1 MQKKLIVISLILVSL
16 SACTMPWSKQD
27 TSFQWLYRA
36 NIHATM
42 KSIDELG
49 QLLGI
54 NRHESI
60 EGTIFSHIQ
69 VPGILSGS
77 LSSEYSALIDGRN
90 SESFFR
96 KVSLLYTS
104 LVSSGSISA
113 DELGFAGHGADTYI
127 SYKNIVDA
135 GMMSDD
141 IKKILTKY
149 ENTWLSLSE
158 QANIGM
164 TPDELVGYN
173 MGRNILTKSL
183 TDVEKYATDYP
194 IFRDTADLGMS
205 GSLQY
210 WSVELD
216 RAQILAL
223 SKQLSLDLAG
233 TGMTD
238 EYTRTLESNL
248 ATISFTWKIWY
259 DPADPTVSTL
269 DGSLSTSGHILA
281 DISIHKDKSGW
292 SIRINNTPEKV
303 GIALN
308 YGKKENRYVFDTTI
322 TQGTTEMGK
331 VTGYID
337 QVGGKFHELSL
348 EGSAQGITVSLRH
361 TVDGDHFTGKLSAVI
376 GTIEWSGTTGDD
388 RLMSLKINGTS
399 PVGTLYADLTSSG
412 KMVAGPVVVKSGEE
426 TLMDATLALAIA
438 KERLAII
445 LDVLSE
451 SMPAH
456 LDLDI
461 SAKSTPSSK
470 TLTSPISNKTLQDL
484 MSEIDALSPA
494 QTFSEVPENDLVP
507 MDTPLSSQK

>member
-1 MQKKLIVISLILVSL
+1 
-16 SACTMPWSKQD
+16 
-27 TSFQWLYRA
+27 
-36 NIHATM
+36 
-42 KSIDELG
+42 
-49 QLLGI
+49 
-54 NRHESI
+54 
-60 EGTIFSHIQ
+60 
-69 VPGILSGS
+69 
-77 LSSEYSALIDGRN
+77 
-90 SESFFR
+90 
-96 KVSLLYTS
+96 
-104 LVSSGSISA
+104 
-113 DELGFAGHGADTYI
+113 
-127 SYKNIVDA
+127 
-135 GMMSDD
+135 
-141 IKKILTKY
+141 
-149 ENTWLSLSE
+149 
-158 QANIGM
+158 
-164 TPDELVGYN
+164 
-173 MGRNILTKSL
+173 
-183 TDVEKYATDYP
+183 
-194 IFRDTADLGMS
+194 
-205 GSLQY
+205 
-210 WSVELD
+210 
-216 RAQILAL
+216 
-223 SKQLSLDLAG
+223 
-233 TGMTD
+233 
-238 EYTRTLESNL
+238 
-248 ATISFTWKIWY
+248 
-259 DPADPTVSTL
+259 
-269 DGSLSTSGHILA
+269 
-281 DISIHKDKSGW
+281 
-292 SIRINNTPEKV
+292 
-303 GIALN
+303 
-308 YGKKENRYVFDTTI
+308 
-322 TQGTTEMGK
+322 MGK